1 MVPTVA
7 CISSLTA
14 CADAPHPALA
24 TCSDPDSLLVCRNL
38 MHNNVAFGTTS
49 NAATGPGSTLPSGA
63 AAAPDAAASP
73 PETMQAASAAQ
84 PADAQWQ
91 AARAARERFERAQQP
106 GAVEHSEPGLPDS
119 GPPGQPPAGP
129 SVSSMSDDK
138 PDSNV
143 ESASLQ
149 PARAQAL
156 KDTPAAPATERTKA
170 TNGAAQAQDGAVS
183 EPSSLSKPPDLPAG
197 GAKRTTQDAAAAAR
211 ERYLARKR
219 KAPNDAAV
227 S

>member
-1 MVPTVA
+1 
-7 CISSLTA
+7 
-14 CADAPHPALA
+14 
-24 TCSDPDSLLVCRNL
+24 

-49 NAATGPGSTLPSGA
+49 NAAAGPSGAAPSGA
-63 AAAPDAAASP
+63 AAAPEAAPSSP
-73 PETMQAASAAQ
+73 EQAASAAQ

-91 AARAARERFERAQQP
+91 VARAARERFECAQQP

-119 GPPGQPPAGP
+119 GPPGHRPDMP
-129 SVSSMSDDK
+129 SLSSMSDGA
-138 PDSNV
+138 PLSDSNA
-143 ESASLQ
+143 EPASLQ

-156 KDTPAAPATERTKA
+156 TDISAAPPTERTA
-170 TNGAAQAQDGAVS
+170 AANVAAQAQDAAVS
-183 EPSSLSKPPDLPAG
+183 EPSSLSKAPHLPAG